1 MFDKCVDGVC
11 FYICESVWNVIGRCR
26 GAEDDWWWWGSF
38 LSSLYSSSSATSL
51 PGKSCLL
58 FRDSIS
64 VTMSNRL
71 NVHYSAVKYKFIF
84 IYIRV
89 YMNGSQTTIV

>member
-1 MFDKCVDGVC
+1 MQRT
-11 FYICESVWNVIGRCR
+11 IG
-26 GAEDDWWWWGSF
+26 GGGG
-38 LSSLYSSSSATSL
+38 LSYLLLYSSSSDTSL

-71 NVHYSAVKYKFIF
+71 NVHYSAVKYKFIY
-84 IYIRV
+84 IYYI
-89 YMNGSQTTIV
+89 